1 MTEPANAGERRR
13 EKGGEAVVPESV
25 DAASSK
31 LVYLCL
37 DEANGATITELTET
51 LDMKKLALYSVLG
64 SLSEKGL
71 VEKRG
76 ETYHVSD

>member
-1 MTEPANAGERRR
+1 MTESR
-13 EKGGEAVVPESV
+13 ESAASEAAVPTEV

-37 DEANGATITELTET
+37 EEAEGATLSELTET
-51 LDMKKLALYSVLG
+51 LDMTQLTLYSVLG
-64 SLSEKGL
+64 SLREAGL

-76 ETYHVSD
+76 ETYHVVD

>member
-1 MTEPANAGERRR
+1 MTEPR
-13 EKGGEAVVPESV
+13 ESDASAAVVPTGV

-37 DEANGATITELTET
+37 EESAGATLAELTET
-51 LDMKKLALYSVLG
+51 LDMKQLTLYSVLG
-64 SLSEKGL
+64 SLRQEGL

-76 ETYHVSD
+76 DTYHAVD